1 MIITC
6 ESCKTKFQ
14 LDPRLIKGLSSKV
27 RCSQCK
33 HVFFVSREDHL
44 AIDQVILEPELPDS
58 EIPAEARPPHFIPS
72 QAPVQPPAKKLSM
85 ARLLLLLGLLVM
97 VSIGAGIYWLV
108 ASSSK
113 SSSQQVAGP
122 GNTKKVLPHK
132 SEKAAVT
139 ILESMQPYFLEN
151 DHLGQIFVVE
161 GEVRNDS
168 PSPVSFI
175 LVEGKLYTID
185 SKVSQ
190 NQKAYCGNVM
200 SREQLSKLAVGEL
213 QNRMMNR
220 EGKDQM
226 NVQIASKAKV
236 AFQVVFHN
244 LPSLNQLGD
253 YSVEVVGS
261 EVVNS
266 R

>member
-33 HVFFVSREDHL
+33 HVFFVSREDHP

-58 EIPAEARPPHFIPS
+58 EIPAKARPPHFIPS
-72 QAPVQPPAKKLSM
+72 HAPVQPPAKKLSL

-122 GNTKKVLPHK
+122 GTPRRPCRIRPKRRP
-132 SEKAAVT
+132 
-139 ILESMQPYFLEN
+139 
-151 DHLGQIFVVE
+151 
-161 GEVRNDS
+161 
-168 PSPVSFI
+168 
-175 LVEGKLYTID
+175 
-185 SKVSQ
+185 
-190 NQKAYCGNVM
+190 
-200 SREQLSKLAVGEL
+200 
-213 QNRMMNR
+213 
-220 EGKDQM
+220 
-226 NVQIASKAKV
+226 
-236 AFQVVFHN
+236 
-244 LPSLNQLGD
+244 
-253 YSVEVVGS
+253 
-261 EVVNS
+261 
-266 R
+266 